1 MKYPYL
7 KTIIP
12 DLKDPVKLI
21 LLKFKVYHP
30 SSTVILDRNMR
41 SKKSN
46 FN

>member
-12 DLKDPVKLI
+12 DLRDRVKLI
-21 LLKFKVYHP
+21 LLKFKLYNP
-30 SSTVILDRNMR
+30 SSTVIFDRNMR
-41 SKKSN
+41 SKKSD